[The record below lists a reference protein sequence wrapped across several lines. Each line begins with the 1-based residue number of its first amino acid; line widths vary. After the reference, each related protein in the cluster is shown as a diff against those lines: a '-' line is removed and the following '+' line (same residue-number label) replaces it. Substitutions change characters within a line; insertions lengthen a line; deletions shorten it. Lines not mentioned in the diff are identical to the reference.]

1 MTINR
6 NGIQFEPN
14 VKWSTLIGWA
24 AFVVFVPC
32 VTAFGT
38 MFVQGAVYGERI
50 ARLEDQS
57 KDTEGRLRT
66 IENGVQR
73 LLVLAEKG
81 AK

>member
-1 MTINR
+1 MTVNR
-6 NGIQFEPN
+6 NGVQFEPN
-14 VKWSTLIGWA
+14 VKWSTLIAWA

-57 KDTEGRLRT
+57 KDTEGRLRA
-66 IENGVQR
+66 IEQGVQR